1 MNGVPVNRLPL
12 VIFAALL
19 PSSSSIASNVAGE
32 IDCAAFPSPESSP
45 YVLPYAEGAAHLV
58 TNTVGHY
65 TPANAGVGLYAVDFA
80 MPIGTAVHAARV
92 GEVVA
97 VRDRF
102 PDGNGVDLEENFV
115 FVRHADGT
123 VARYFHLTENGA
135 EVGVG
140 ERVQQ
145 GDLVG
150 RSGNTGQTVGPHL
163 HFDVQQCGP
172 NLPPDYNELPCGRT
186 LPVSFSNTRDHPCGL
201 RAGERYRAQPIRPMS
216 EGSSR

>member
-1 MNGVPVNRLPL
+1 MNDFPGNILAVLAA
-12 VIFAALL
+12 FAVSA
-19 PSSSSIASNVAGE
+19 SSISGNIGGE
-32 IDCAAFPSPESSP
+32 LDCTAFSSPDSSP
-45 YVLPYAEGAAHLV
+45 YTLPYAVGTAHLV
-58 TNTVGHY
+58 THTAGHY

-80 MPIGTAVHAARV
+80 MPIGTAVHAARA

-97 VRDRF
+97 ARDKF

-145 GDLVG
+145 GDFIG
-150 RSGNTGQTVGPHL
+150 WSGNTGQTAGPHL

-201 RAGERYRAQPIRPMS
+201 RVGERYRALSTRPMS
-216 EGSSR
+216 EVLPDE